1 MDSSNIVLAGEYVTL
16 LLYGL
21 PLLHVLLA
29 LGKYTSPCADCKLP
43 YRAIIPDVLCYN
55 DELELELNALAGDSG
70 TPTFH
75 Q

>member
-29 LGKYTSPCADCKLP
+29 LGKYTSACADCKLP
-43 YRAIIPDVLCYN
+43 YRAIMHHDQM
-55 DELELELNALAGDSG
+55 
-70 TPTFH
+70 FH
-75 Q
+75 AAMTS